1 MEKDQ
6 HKQDLENFIR
16 RQLEGVE
23 PAPDADTWANI
34 AARQRAANRILKW
47 KFYGIRAAGV
57 LVVVAIVVW
66 GVWHFNS
73 TTLQNELPQKESLQ
87 QNVVQTTDSPDSGIS
102 TQQTLPVPAGDAT
115 AAQGNLDNRP
125 AWYRNNPI
133 KGQTRRFLAET
144 GILYQNPVSGNK
156 VRIPGGALVYADGR
170 PVTGEVD
177 LFFREYRTMADFVAA
192 GMPMHYGD
200 GRGNFFFNSGGMFE
214 VRVSQNGEDLKMAPN
229 KNYTLVFAPTHALRN
244 ATLYYLPDA
253 TNQWKTLAN
262 ETESASKEPRT
273 FNTGGFNTGGHGQQ
287 ALEDTA
293 GISTL
298 FRPRVLSAEEVAKD
312 NLGAGGEANCLP
324 GGNLWSLPDSVDPVV
339 WLQES
344 IVTGRA
350 YAFGEI
356 QPPVWFTRNSDKDDL
371 FFLRGLERSEI
382 KIVHRYD
389 TEARFFPDD
398 LGGVFTELAAFK
410 GYYFTRQIDSTDLL
424 WRPDRQAGVDEIFR
438 QQRKWKR
445 VSVFQ
450 QRGAECT
457 VVFGDENEEIR
468 VPAKLSR
475 GSERAS
481 NTPFNPSLVFAD
493 YEKLRTARQQKFTD
507 AVRRWRHFVKLAD
520 VHQTPE
526 EWCLPTRMWFDFFDE
541 NKKMMRARYDS
552 LYKTGITTD
561 RALAAATLDKWRN
574 KVRQLQMERMKSA
587 SKNMT
592 RSAQLPMTLTVS
604 GFGTYNWDQIFQI
617 ANPTKYLYP
626 RYKTLAGESI
636 VPVSTRIIDRD
647 RRLYFSLPDNR
658 ELIKVA
664 GRSMD
669 VIVTD
674 PKGRIY
680 YLPGKTY
687 AGLDLKNAEEFTF
700 QMEDVTDKVGDP
712 EAWGQLLGI

>member
-1 MEKDQ
+1 
-6 HKQDLENFIR
+6 
-16 RQLEGVE
+16 
-23 PAPDADTWANI
+23 
-34 AARQRAANRILKW
+34 
-47 KFYGIRAAGV
+47 
-57 LVVVAIVVW
+57 
-66 GVWHFNS
+66 
-73 TTLQNELPQKESLQ
+73 
-87 QNVVQTTDSPDSGIS
+87 
-102 TQQTLPVPAGDAT
+102 
-115 AAQGNLDNRP
+115 
-125 AWYRNNPI
+125 
-133 KGQTRRFLAET
+133 
-144 GILYQNPVSGNK
+144 
-156 VRIPGGALVYADGR
+156 
-170 PVTGEVD
+170 
-177 LFFREYRTMADFVAA
+177 
-192 GMPMHYGD
+192 
-200 GRGNFFFNSGGMFE
+200 
-214 VRVSQNGEDLKMAPN
+214 
-229 KNYTLVFAPTHALRN
+229 
-244 ATLYYLPDA
+244 
-253 TNQWKTLAN
+253 
-262 ETESASKEPRT
+262 
-273 FNTGGFNTGGHGQQ
+273 
-287 ALEDTA
+287 
-293 GISTL
+293 
-298 FRPRVLSAEEVAKD
+298 
-312 NLGAGGEANCLP
+312 
-324 GGNLWSLPDSVDPVV
+324 
-339 WLQES
+339 
-344 IVTGRA
+344 
-350 YAFGEI
+350 
-356 QPPVWFTRNSDKDDL
+356 PPVWFTRNSDKDDL

-410 GYYFTRQIDSTDLL
+410 GYYFTRLIDSTDLL
-424 WRPDRQAGVDEIFR
+424 WRPDRQAGVDQIFR
-438 QQRKWKR
+438 QDRKWKR

-450 QRGAECT
+450 QKGAECT
-457 VVFGDENEEIR
+457 VVFGDEKEEIR

-493 YEKLRTARQQKFTD
+493 YEKLRAARQQKFTD
-507 AVRRWRHFVKLAD
+507 AIRRWRHFVKLAD

-561 RALAAATLDKWRN
+561 RALAASTLEKWRA
-574 KVRQLQMERMKSA
+574 KVRQLQMARMKSA

-592 RSAQLPMTLTVS
+592 IRNQLSMTMTVS

-647 RRLYFSLPDNR
+647 RRLYFSLPDNK